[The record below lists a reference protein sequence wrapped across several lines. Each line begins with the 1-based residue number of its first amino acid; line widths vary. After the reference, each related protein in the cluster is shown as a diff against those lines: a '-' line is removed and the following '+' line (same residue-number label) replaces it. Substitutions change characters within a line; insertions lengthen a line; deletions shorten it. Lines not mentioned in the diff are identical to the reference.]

1 MTHTC
6 TYPYRKRCLFRSF
19 GGVHLSRL
27 EPIIFTIIAFNIM
40 YMSCFTLRMM
50 LVMKGQKV
58 LASMISMLEVY
69 IYLLG
74 LAIVLE
80 NLNNPFNMI
89 GYCIG
94 WGIGVYLGSRI
105 EEYLALGYVTV
116 QAIVSSVNFQLP
128 MVLQMLG
135 YGVTSWSA
143 EGKSGERTVIQ
154 VLAKRRYEQR
164 VINLIN
170 NMSPNAFIISY
181 ELKNFKEG
189 LWGKSLL

>member
-1 MTHTC
+1 
-6 TYPYRKRCLFRSF
+6 
-19 GGVHLSRL
+19 
-27 EPIIFTIIAFNIM
+27 
-40 YMSCFTLRMM
+40 MM

-69 IYLLG
+69 VYLLG

-80 NLNNPFNMI
+80 NLNNIFNII
-89 GYCIG
+89 GYCLG
-94 WGIGVYLGSRI
+94 WGIGVYLGGRI
-105 EEYLALGYVTV
+105 EEYLALGYVTI
-116 QAIVSSVNFQLP
+116 QAIVSSVDFQLP
-128 MVLQMLG
+128 MVLQKQG

-143 EGKSGERTVIQ
+143 EGKSGNRTVIQ

-170 NMSPNAFIISY
+170 QMSPNAFIISY

-189 LWGKSLL
+189 FWGKSVF